1 MLDSRSQSAKK
12 SDNLTPPGP
21 STPLLKWP
29 GGKRGLLKFILPLV
43 PREFSRYY
51 EPFLGGG
58 ALFFRLRP
66 THSCLGDKNADLVLA
81 YRQIQANPVG
91 VIRALRKLKNTEA
104 AYYKVRDSRPT
115 SDVGKTARLLYLAT
129 LSFNGIHVPYG
140 HKTHIEPCVPERI
153 FAASEALAGA
163 ALECQDFE
171 VTVRGAQADDLV
183 YLDPP
188 YTTAHS
194 SNGFLKYNA
203 SVFSWADQKRLAEVA
218 YGLAERGCSVI
229 VSNVDYAP
237 LLKLYRNFT
246 LLRVDRHSVIAASA
260 KHRRKIRECVFYRL
274 NP

>member
-1 MLDSRSQSAKK
+1 MHSRSQSAKK
-12 SDNLTPPGP
+12 FDKLNIPAPL
-21 STPLLKWP
+21 TPLLKWP
-29 GGKRGLLKFILPLV
+29 GGKRALLKFILPLV
-43 PREFSRYY
+43 PYEFSRYY

-66 THSCLGDKNADLVLA
+66 THSFLGDKNADLVSA

-91 VIRALRKLKNTEA
+91 VIRALRRLKNTEA

-115 SDVGKTARLLYLAT
+115 SDLGKTARLLYLAT
-129 LSFNGIHVPYG
+129 LSFNGIHRVNLDGVFNVPYG

-218 YGLAERGCSVI
+218 YGLA
-229 VSNVDYAP
+229 
-237 LLKLYRNFT
+237 
-246 LLRVDRHSVIAASA
+246 
-260 KHRRKIRECVFYRL
+260 
-274 NP
+274 